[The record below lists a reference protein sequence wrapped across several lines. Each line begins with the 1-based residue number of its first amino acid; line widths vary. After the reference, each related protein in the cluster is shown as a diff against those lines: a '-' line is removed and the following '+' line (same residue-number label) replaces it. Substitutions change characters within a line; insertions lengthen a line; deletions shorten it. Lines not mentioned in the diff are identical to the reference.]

1 MKRHVQVVVNGQVVN
16 KGFRLFALMGSVT
29 YGIKGNVRQDSGNVI
44 IEAEGE
50 ENDVNAF
57 ILYCRTGPPASMI
70 ESLNINEKRIVGYD
84 DFKIL

>member
-16 KGFRLFALMGSVT
+16 KGFRLYALMGSAT
-29 YGIKGNVRQDSGNVI
+29 YRIRGNVKQVSDSVI

-57 ILYCRTGPPASMI
+57 IQYCRIGPPSSMI